1 MTNSGCIQ
9 IIYGY
14 LIENGQFEKSA
25 LMKLLRN
32 KTVEQKTL
40 SASLR
45 MTARHVTPAKV
56 SDALAR
62 CSARH

>member
-1 MTNSGCIQ
+1 M
-9 IIYGY
+9 
-14 LIENGQFEKSA
+14 SA

-45 MTARHVTPAKV
+45 MVARHIFRLLRP
-56 SDALAR
+56 
-62 CSARH
+62 

>member
-45 MTARHVTPAKV
+45 MVSRHMVRTLLP
-56 SDALAR
+56 
-62 CSARH
+62 